1 MLTAGLLYA
10 TRSSISIALSVT
22 ASSLCDVYINAYWLR
37 YRSVTMV
44 TTAKMSPSRFTSTPS
59 LGFRRMVL
67 LIGWSPTT
75 LSVLMSTKRTG
86 SLAVM
91 TVVIFSLTVRSCMP
105 SIVFWA
111 FDCTAVNKATIITAQ
126 KCLNVLIMFYCF
138 RSNYYIYFLFSL
150 LFTRYTC
157 VPYFTLTL
165 FFRMFLDK
173 ALAAF

>member
-1 MLTAGLLYA
+1 
-10 TRSSISIALSVT
+10 
-22 ASSLCDVYINAYWLR
+22 
-37 YRSVTMV
+37 
-44 TTAKMSPSRFTSTPS
+44 
-59 LGFRRMVL
+59 
-67 LIGWSPTT
+67 
-75 LSVLMSTKRTG
+75 MSTKRTG

-111 FDCTAVNKATIITAQ
+111 FVCTAVKKATIITAQ

-138 RSNYYIYFLFSL
+138 RSNDYIYFLFSL
-150 LFTRYTC
+150 LFTRYTW

-165 FFRMFLDK
+165 FLRMFLDK